1 MNHDECQC
9 ECKEHFLLLTYYMWN
24 PNTFDCEY
32 NNYICMYVYIICMY
46 VYIIYIYIYVYMYIY
61 NIYI

>member
-46 VYIIYIYIYVYMYIY
+46 VYIICICNNYI
-61 NIYI
+61 